1 MVEKSVHAML
11 ASSGLKTFPFQAPD
25 NIGESESFITYMR
38 IGNKTTTKYYSMDK
52 QIDES
57 LFACSIS
64 SSEYPKLVEIWKTL
78 NKSILKYQDEIVM
91 GVAVHSFDDFKAN
104 QGQFVR
110 EFQIGVTHVTDL
122 T

>member
-25 NIGESESFITYMR
+25 NIDEFITYMR
-38 IGNKTTTKYYSMDK
+38 NGNRTTTKYYSMDK

-64 SSEYPKLVEIWKTL
+64 SSEYPKLVEIWKAL
-78 NKSILKYQDEIVM
+78 NKSILKYQDEIVV
-91 GVAVHSFDDFKAN
+91 GVAVRSFDDFKAN

>member
-11 ASSGLKTFPFQAPD
+11 DSSGLKTFPFQAPD
-25 NIGESESFITYMR
+25 NIDEFITYMR
-38 IGNKTTTKYYSMDK
+38 NGNRTTTKYYSMDK

-57 LFACSIS
+57 LFICSIS
-64 SSEYPKLVEIWKTL
+64 TNDFDRLVEIWGAL
-78 NKSILKYQDEIVM
+78 NKSILKYQDQFVL
-91 GVAVHSFDDFKAN
+91 GVTIRSFDDFKAN

-110 EFQIGVTHVTDL
+110 EFQIGVTHITEL